1 METTSRP
8 KSFVLP
14 YLNHGSRNSSISNA
28 SLPRAAY
35 DGSHL
40 SWQDFRSNVL
50 APYGIHII
58 GQPPK
63 NRLPYELW
71 KLIELRGQN
80 TTRFDAQKKEFR
92 AQVSTGHGFGPSPL
106 FPPNLLPPLDNT
118 SGLARC
124 MIPRFRRDPLP
135 QRAPEQ
141 QGSSYE
147 LSVPHPGLG
156 CGFTQHVF
164 DSQEFSMLPHY
175 LSLAGTNVNFETGY
189 VSSHAS
195 IHCPFL
201 TFERAQGP
209 RHEQLETANNRCAI
223 AGAWCVRASHMLF
236 NKAYKATVIPDLPA
250 AFSCIIDNSF
260 AILNYHWIDHT
271 QEFYMAPLCKF
282 DLKNDAHFTQ
292 FLVWIEAIG
301 DWGLRYHLPK
311 IKAALSRLIQFS
323 PTPTVTAIP
332 SLTLSPMSNSSSES
346 GIVRA
351 LRTTFDS
358 IPWRVDDGEYSYTPL
373 SSSTADWGSPQNLD
387 NGFTPVS
394 RTSTHSW
401 GSPCDDAIDF
411 PYPSGPNISLRNV
424 KLERRG
430 LNLSMGSKPGPKLVT
445 SPPPSASDPTTAIQT
460 RFNEAQDEIRDLK
473 AQLQQQRA
481 ESEASVA
488 ALRNEIASVK
498 EIVFSLL
505 RKENMRSRARSLSMP
520 SSPQTEHWL
529 PVQDQVSAK
538 VPAQIKTQVQ
548 SLAQTEE
555 PVDSE
560 SEPTSPLQAEILVGL
575 EAGAAAESESE
586 SEADTETETETEDDC
601 ESETLK
607 TPKPKEDVGHFIHSA
622 REGQEL

>member
-8 KSFVLP
+8 KPFVVSQ
-14 YLNHGSRNSSISNA
+14 LNDGSRNSRVSDA
-28 SLPRAAY
+28 SLPPAAY

-58 GQPPK
+58 SQPPK

-71 KLIELRGQN
+71 KLIEMRGQN
-80 TTRFDAQKKEFR
+80 TARFDTQKKEFR
-92 AQVSTGHGFGPSPL
+92 TQVSTGQGFGPSPL
-106 FPPNLLPPLDNT
+106 FPPNLLPPIDSA

-124 MIPRFRRDPLP
+124 LIPRFRREPLP

-141 QGSSYE
+141 QGSLYE

-164 DSQEFSMLPHY
+164 DSHEFSMLPHY
-175 LSLAGTNVNFETGY
+175 LSLGGTNVNFETGY

-195 IHCPFL
+195 VHCPFL

-236 NKAYKATVIPDLPA
+236 NKADKATVVPDLPA
-250 AFSCIIDNSF
+250 AFSCIVDNSF
-260 AILNYHWIDHT
+260 AILNYHWIDHAR
-271 QEFYMAPLCKF
+271 EFYMAPLCKF

-292 FLVWIEAIG
+292 FLIWIEAIG

-311 IKAALSRLIQFS
+311 IKAVLSRLIQFS
-323 PTPTVTAIP
+323 PTPTVTAVP
-332 SLTLSPMSNSSSES
+332 SLTLSPVSNSSSES
-346 GIVRA
+346 GNARA
-351 LRTTFDS
+351 LQTTFDS
-358 IPWRVDDGEYSYTPL
+358 IPWRVDEGEYNCTPV
-373 SSSTADWGSPQNLD
+373 SSSTTDWGSPRNLD

-401 GSPCDDAIDF
+401 GSPCDEAIDF
-411 PYPSGPNISLRNV
+411 PYPSGPNISLRNM

-430 LNLSMGSKPGPKLVT
+430 LNLTMWSKPGPKLAT
-445 SPPPSASDPTTAIQT
+445 SPPPSASDPTTAKQT
-460 RFNEAQDEIRDLK
+460 RFNEAEDEIRDLK
-473 AQLQQQRA
+473 AQLQQQKA

-488 ALRNEIASVK
+488 ALRSEISSMK
-498 EIVFSLL
+498 EILFSLL
-505 RKENMRSRARSLSMP
+505 RKENMRGRARSLSMP
-520 SSPQTEHWL
+520 SSPQMEEWL
-529 PVQDQVSAK
+529 PAHDRVSAK
-538 VPAQIKTQVQ
+538 APAQTKPQIQ
-548 SLAQTEE
+548 SLAQTGEST
-555 PVDSE
+555 DSE

-575 EAGAAAESESE
+575 EAGAAAESEPR
-586 SEADTETETETEDDC
+586 SEADTETEPEDDC
-601 ESETLK
+601 DSETLE
-607 TPKPKEDVGHFIHSA
+607 TPKAKEDGGHFT
-622 REGQEL
+622 